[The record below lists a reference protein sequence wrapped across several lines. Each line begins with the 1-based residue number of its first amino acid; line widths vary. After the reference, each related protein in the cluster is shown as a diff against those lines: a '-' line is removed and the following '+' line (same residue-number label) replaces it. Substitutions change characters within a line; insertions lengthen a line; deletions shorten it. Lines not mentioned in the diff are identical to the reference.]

1 MVSLFQPTGARIWVR
16 GPVDSRTRYRCREG
30 VAWPLDRDDTTERT
44 HQYSQN
50 SWMFGPQPQCQ
61 CCQSCPASV
70 PAVCFPKWAKPALHG
85 PCSRG
90 CPDGQHALR
99 GAGRL
104 TSVPSNNADR
114 KLDRWAELA
123 CRRAGPRRFGSSA
136 PASSASVYLVATRRT
151 CYLLPRLRMRTP
163 ARRSGDARCV
173 ALARALEANLTA
185 FHVALSAGHRRGI
198 AW

>member
-16 GPVDSRTRYRCREG
+16 DQSIPELDIAVVKEWRGRSIGTTLLKELISTARTRGCSGLSLSVSAANPAQRLYQRCG
-30 VAWPLDRDDTTERT
+30 
-44 HQYSQN
+44 
-50 SWMFGPQPQCQ
+50 
-61 CCQSCPASV
+61 
-70 PAVCFPKWAKPALHG
+70 FPKWAKPALHG

-136 PASSASVYLVATRRT
+136 PARPASVYRVATRRT
-151 CYLLPRLRMRTP
+151 CYSLPRLRLRTP
-163 ARRSGDARCV
+163 P
-173 ALARALEANLTA
+173 
-185 FHVALSAGHRRGI
+185 
-198 AW
+198 